1 MTTIEQE
8 VRMEFKFLLPTKVV
22 MEAGLRE
29 RTGEH
34 LRELGLARVL
44 IVTDAGV
51 KAAGL
56 LDSVYAS
63 LNKAGITYEEVSDI
77 KANPRSEDIN
87 RTATLYRGK
96 GIDGLLAVG
105 GGSAIDAAKAISV
118 LLTHEGRIED
128 YEGSFT
134 LKHAIPPIVA
144 IPTTAGTG
152 SEVTCFSVITDTA
165 RHYKMSVLDYRVGP
179 VLALLDSHI
188 TNTLPSSIAAATGM
202 DALTHAIEAYT
213 CRVSNPI
220 SDGLALHA
228 IRLIGQ
234 FLKPAVHDPA
244 NLEAREQMLVASLI
258 AGMAFGNADVASV
271 HCISEA
277 IGGLYDTPHGVGN
290 AIFLPFV
297 FDHNRDADI
306 VRHAQVAYALG
317 IDPTLSPVDA
327 AEAAVGHLF
336 QMSKDLGI
344 PCFAKVKG
352 VCEEDFLIIA
362 EKSKQNFSDA
372 SNAKA
377 MTVQAYH
384 DIITNAYNFVA

>member
-1 MTTIEQE
+1 MD
-8 VRMEFKFLLPTKVV
+8 FKFLLPSKIV
-22 MEAGLRE
+22 MEPGLRE

-34 LRELGLARVL
+34 LHSLGLARVL
-44 IVTDAGV
+44 IVTDPGV

-63 LNKAGITYEEVSDI
+63 LEKAGIAFEEVSDI
-77 KANPRSEDIN
+77 KANPRSEDVNQIAQ
-87 RTATLYRGK
+87 RYRDK

-105 GGSAIDAAKAISV
+105 GGSAMDAAKAISV
-118 LLTHEGRIED
+118 LLSHEGRIED

-134 LKHAIPPIVA
+134 LTHAIPPIVA

-165 RHYKMSVLDYRVGP
+165 RHYKMSVHDYRLGP

-188 TNTLPSSIAAATGM
+188 LDTLPASIAAATGM

-228 IRLIGQ
+228 IRLISQ
-234 FLKPAVHDPA
+234 HLKPAVLEPG
-244 NLEAREQMLVASLI
+244 NLHAREQMLAASLI
-258 AGMAFGNADVASV
+258 AGMAFGNADVGSV

-277 IGGLYDTPHGVGN
+277 IGGMYDTPHGVGN

-297 FDHNRDADI
+297 FGHNRDADI
-306 VRHAQVAYALG
+306 IRHAQVAYALG
-317 IDPTLSPVDA
+317 IDPNLSPVEA
-327 AEAAVGHLF
+327 AEAAVGYLF

-344 PCFAKVKG
+344 PRFAEVKG
-352 VCEEDFLIIA
+352 VREEDFLAIA
-362 EKSKQNFSDA
+362 EKSKKNFSDG
-372 SNAKA
+372 SNAKE
-377 MTVQAYH
+377 MTVETYREIVATAYH
-384 DIITNAYNFVA
+384 FVA

>member
-1 MTTIEQE
+1 MKFQ
-8 VRMEFKFLLPTKVV
+8 FLLPTKVV
-22 MEAGLRE
+22 MEPGLRE

-34 LRELGLARVL
+34 LRELGLQHVL

-56 LDSVYAS
+56 LTSVYAS
-63 LNKAGITYEEVSDI
+63 LDQSGIAFEEISDV

-87 RTATLYRGK
+87 HQAEAYRGK
-96 GIDGLLAVG
+96 GIDGLLAIG
-105 GGSAIDAAKAISV
+105 GGSAMDAAKALSV

-128 YEGSFT
+128 YEGSFKLT
-134 LKHAIPPIVA
+134 HGGLPIVA

-165 RHYKMSVLDYRVGP
+165 RHFKMNLLDYRIGP

-188 TNTLPSSIAAATGM
+188 TNTLPPSIAAATGM

-228 IRLIGQ
+228 IRLISQ
-234 FLKPAVHDPA
+234 YLQPAVQEPD
-244 NLEAREQMLVASLI
+244 NLQAREQMLVASLI
-258 AGMAFGNADVASV
+258 AGMAFGNADVGSV

-277 IGGLYDTPHGVGN
+277 IGGMYDTPHGVGN

-297 FDHNRDADI
+297 FGHNLDAD
-306 VRHAQVAYALG
+306 VLRHAQVAYALG
-317 IDPTLSPVDA
+317 INPSLSPANA
-327 AEAAVGHLF
+327 AKAAVDYLF
-336 QMSKDLGI
+336 QMSKTLGI
-344 PCFAKVKG
+344 PRFAEVKG
-352 VCEEDFLIIA
+352 VREADFLTIA
-362 EKSKQNFSDA
+362 DKSKKNFSDA
-372 SNAKA
+372 SNAKE
-377 MTVQAYH
+377 MSVETYH
-384 DIITNAYNFVA
+384 AIITAAYDFAG

>member
-1 MTTIEQE
+1 
-8 VRMEFKFLLPTKVV
+8 MEFKFLLPSKVV
-22 MEAGLRE
+22 MEPGLRE

-34 LRELGLARVL
+34 LRALGLSRIL
-44 IVTDAGV
+44 IVTDPGV

-63 LNKAGITYEEVSDI
+63 LDKAGIAFEEVADI

-87 RTATLYRGK
+87 QTAQQYRGQ

-105 GGSAIDAAKAISV
+105 GGSAMDAAKAISV

-134 LKHAIPPIVA
+134 LTRAIPPIVA

-165 RHYKMSVLDYRVGP
+165 RHFKMSVHDHRVGP

-188 TNTLPSSIAAATGM
+188 TDTLPASIAAATGM

-228 IRLIGQ
+228 IRLISQ
-234 FLKPAVHDPA
+234 HLRPAVQEPE
-244 NLEAREQMLVASLI
+244 NREAREQMLVASLI
-258 AGMAFGNADVASV
+258 AGMAFGNADVGSV

-277 IGGLYDTPHGVGN
+277 IGGMYDTPHGVGN

-297 FDHNRDADI
+297 FGHNRDADI

-317 IDPTLSPVDA
+317 IDPGLSPVDA
-327 AEAAVGHLF
+327 AEAAVSHLF
-336 QMSKDLGI
+336 QMSKELGI
-344 PCFAKVKG
+344 PRFADVRG
-352 VCEEDFLIIA
+352 VREEDFPTLA
-362 EKSKQNFSDA
+362 ENAKQNFSDA
-372 SNAKA
+372 SNAKT
-377 MTVQAYH
+377 MSVQAYH
-384 DIITNAYNFVA
+384 DIITTAYHFVA